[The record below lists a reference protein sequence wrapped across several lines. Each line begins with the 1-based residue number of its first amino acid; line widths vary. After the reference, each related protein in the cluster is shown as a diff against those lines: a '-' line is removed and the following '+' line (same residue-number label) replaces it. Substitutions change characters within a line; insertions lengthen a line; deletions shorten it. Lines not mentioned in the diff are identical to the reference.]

1 MIATD
6 PQQREITSQAEA
18 RVVGELETGQQRTVS
33 TAEVALM
40 IGAPVASQRVRDVI
54 AQLRKHGWLVSLPLR
69 GTYEFQPAVG
79 GPYPSG
85 DPWLELRVA
94 LARKPAARAH
104 VGLGSAAFLR
114 HLADRRPVPDTVV
127 WLVEEPVPP
136 GLLRAYRVVRCAPD
150 RFFGSSPVDGLP
162 VATPE
167 RIALEVALWPGY
179 AGDLRS
185 PEHWMRDV
193 LQQVDVDAL
202 VDGARRLGPAVT
214 GRLGYLAERFDVAAA
229 AAAIAELP
237 RTHPIW
243 LGSRTTQEARRYDNR
258 WGVYDTIGVAGAA

>member
-1 MIATD
+1 MLTTD

-18 RVVGELETGQQRTVS
+18 RVVSELETAQRRTV
-33 TAEVALM
+33 TTPEVALM

-85 DPWLELRVA
+85 DSWLELRVA
-94 LARKPAARAH
+94 LARNPAARAH

-114 HLADRRPVPDTVV
+114 HLSDRRPVPDTVV
-127 WLVEEPVPP
+127 WLVEQPVPP

-150 RFFGSSPVDGLP
+150 RFFGSSLVDALP

-193 LQQVDVDAL
+193 LQHVNIDAL
-202 VDGARRLGPAVT
+202 ADGARRLGPAVT
-214 GRLGYLAERFDVAAA
+214 GRLGYLAERFDVPAA

-243 LGSRTTQEARRYDNR
+243 LGSRATPEARQYDSR